1 MITMLHIPF
10 RVVRGCGEGSVLMQ
24 GWRPD
29 PDDLLWIVQK
39 QVVSGSEAR
48 ELGPPL
54 QQREPQERT
63 LRALMLATGACALT
77 TFVAYWLLHVF
88 DLSNVVMLFLLT
100 AVLVALKLGRVAGV
114 WAALLCVG
122 CLDFFF
128 VEPKLSFAV
137 SDTQY
142 VFTLVLLLAAALVT
156 SELAARLRS
165 EARAAQNTLLRM
177 EGERLRNAVLA
188 AVSHDLKT
196 PLTAIRGLAE
206 MLERSTDL
214 ARSEGTDLARSIRLQ
229 AEELQRLVTNLLDLA
244 RMQSEGVRLNKQWHP
259 LAEIVGTSLAR
270 SATLLAQR
278 QIRAELPADLPLLE
292 VDGILFERVLVNL
305 LENAGKYTPPN
316 ATVSIRAT
324 AIGDSIQILI
334 EDDGPGLPAPDLECL
349 FAPFTRGQKESSI
362 SGVGLGLTLCRSIV
376 TAHGGTIRARQVPH
390 GASFEIRVPIAE
402 SPEVESERVP

>member
-1 MITMLHIPF
+1 
-10 RVVRGCGEGSVLMQ
+10 MQ
-24 GWRPD
+24 GSRPD

-39 QVVSGSEAR
+39 QMTSAPKAR
-48 ELGPPL
+48 ELDPRSRQIEAP
-54 QQREPQERT
+54 EKT
-63 LRALMLATGACALT
+63 LRALLLATGACALT

-165 EARAAQNTLLRM
+165 EERVAQNTLLRM

-206 MLERSTDL
+206 MLERSNDL
-214 ARSEGTDLARSIRLQ
+214 AKSEGTDLARSIRLQ

-270 SATLLAQR
+270 SAALLAQR
-278 QIRAELPADLPLLE
+278 QIRTDLPADLPLLE

-305 LENAGKYTPPN
+305 LENAGKYTPPD

-324 AIGDSIQILI
+324 PIGDSIQVLI
-334 EDDGPGLPAPDLECL
+334 EDDGPGLPTPDLESL

-362 SGVGLGLTLCRSIV
+362 AGVGLGLTLCRSIV

-390 GASFEIRVPIAE
+390 GASFEIRVPLGA
-402 SPEVESERVP
+402 SPEVESESVP